1 MERKEILQIN
11 STLVPSLQCPG
22 CSDYFIPPIYQCT
35 NGHSVCSHCGSVNS
49 ICTECS
55 VSLASKVRNITL
67 ERMLE
72 SIQVQC
78 KHPHCN
84 QLVSLALRKSHEEYC
99 EYNPNINCVIQD
111 CCWVGED
118 LIGHMKKVHETK
130 EFLMPRLGGVRGWN
144 SKTWKNADW
153 GFSIW
158 NFGDEVILN
167 KSLSTGEIFYL
178 YLFDLDSSRRLVQ
191 LSASNAQTEVSYV
204 IKTISIRSL
213 KEVANALPFHL
224 SIKEAE
230 KHFLEPAEGLEEGY
244 KRLSIRVSILE

>member
-1 MERKEILQIN
+1 MERKENIQIN
-11 STLVPSLQCPG
+11 SSLAPSLHCPG
-22 CSDYFIPPIYQCT
+22 CADYFIPPIFQCT
-35 NGHSVCSHCGSVNS
+35 NGHSVCSRCSEMNTY
-49 ICTECS
+49 CTECS
-55 VSLASKVRNITL
+55 VNLSSKIRNITL

-78 KHPHCN
+78 KYPNCKR
-84 QLVSLALRKSHEEYC
+84 LISLAQRKQHEESC

-111 CCWVGED
+111 CCWMGED
-118 LIGHMKKVHETK
+118 LITHMKKVHETK
-130 EFLMPRLGGVRGWN
+130 EFMMPRIGGVRGWN

-178 YLFDLDSSRRLVQ
+178 YMFDLDSNRKLVH
-191 LSASNAQTEVSYV
+191 LSAVSSQAEVSYI

-213 KEVANALPFHL
+213 KEVTNALPFHL

-244 KRLSIRVSILE
+244 KRLSIRVQMLE